1 MKKKYLFPQTDIIA
15 LDEQDIIAVSTTGSL
30 TTTGLDGIQYEEQA
44 ASGLSADVKANTF
57 EWDIWQ

>member
-44 ASGLSADVKANTF
+44 ASGLSADVKANTI
-57 EWDIWQ
+57 EWDVWQ

>member
-30 TTTGLDGIQYEEQA
+30 TTTGLDGIQYEEQT
-44 ASGLSADVKANTF
+44 ASGLSADVKANTI
-57 EWDIWQ
+57 EWDVWQ